1 MNARKLGLIALLVVI
16 LGAMAFPT
24 LAADKTKTV
33 TVTLTETDIN
43 NSYRVTNPAR
53 RSITNVHVDLQPGQV
68 YITATFTA
76 PKTSPIPVS
85 ATLVPSVSNGRVYW
99 TVSAATANGKPAPA
113 DLLAQINASIT
124 SSWRNY
130 WKNKYPGYV
139 TSLTITDDTISWTKV
154 YGSV

>member
-1 MNARKLGLIALLVVI
+1 MNARKLSLIALLVVI

-24 LAADKTKTV
+24 LAAEKIV
-33 TVTLTETDIN
+33 TITLTERDIN
-43 NSYRVTNPAR
+43 SSFRVTNPR
-53 RSITNVHVDLQPGQV
+53 HRTITNVKVDLQPGQV

-99 TVSAATANGKPAPA
+99 TVSAATANGKPASA
-113 DLLAQINASIT
+113 DLLAQINASIST
-124 SSWRNY
+124 SWRNY
-130 WKNKYPGYV
+130 WKGKNPGHV
-139 TSLTITDDTISWTKV
+139 TSLTVTDDSISWTKV